1 MHSALEEANKSIEE
15 IDEVLLAGGST
26 QTPIIR
32 ERLRE
37 LFGKQPRVDIHPDL
51 CVVIGASLQAGV
63 IAGEEQT
70 RTLIDITPHAFGTTV
85 LNPLTYETEYNIL
98 IEKNSPLPISK
109 SKVYYP
115 LYSDQESII
124 SPVYQGENKEYNKNH
139 KLGEFELFF
148 SKNTHK
154 KEVVFNLNLDLN
166 GILTVTATEKET
178 GKSKRIVIDDSLSQI
193 GTKLSDSKVKIQTI
207 SDDTDFSSYDSAIT
221 LKNEIKS
228 KLHAFSDEDR
238 LQVEKLIADL
248 EEAIKS
254 KRANEVES
262 LTNELS
268 DLNFYL

>member
-1 MHSALEEANKSIEE
+1 M
-15 IDEVLLAGGST
+15 
-26 QTPIIR
+26 
-32 ERLRE
+32 
-37 LFGKQPRVDIHPDL
+37 
-51 CVVIGASLQAGV
+51 
-63 IAGEEQT
+63 
-70 RTLIDITPHAFGTTV
+70 
-85 LNPLTYETEYNIL
+85 
-98 IEKNSPLPISK
+98 
-109 SKVYYP
+109 YYP

-124 SPVYQGENKEYNKNH
+124 CPVYQGENKEYNKNH

-148 SKNTHK
+148 SKNTYK

-178 GKSKRIVIDDSLSQI
+178 GKSKRIVIDDSLSPI
-193 GTKLSDSKVKIQTI
+193 ETKLSDSKAKIQTI

-228 KLHAFSDEDR
+228 KLHAFSDDDR

-254 KRANEVES
+254 KRSNEVES

-268 DLNFYL
+268 DLNFYLEDNV